1 MLSLL
6 PDLCLVFCAF
16 WVLTTGLWWS
26 LTRTLTLWSRRSDC
40 QTCAQRRHLYVEDYI
55 FKWAIHCLFFV
66 YFRLYK
72 QTIQIQ
78 RQINV
83 GSVPSR
89 KVQCRFEGSDVT
101 PFVHL
106 NGTLKIYSPDGGECL
121 DDGSMVT
128 SMLRPDG
135 IWPSRLSC
143 SGFRSLPAAEKMML
157 LVIPWNVNVK

>member
-1 MLSLL
+1 MLKIIFLNGPS
-6 PDLCLVFCAF
+6 
-16 WVLTTGLWWS
+16 TTS
-26 LTRTLTLWSRRSDC
+26 FPF
-40 QTCAQRRHLYVEDYI
+40 I
-55 FKWAIHCLFFV
+55 FG
-66 YFRLYK
+66 LYK

-135 IWPSRLSC
+135 I
-143 SGFRSLPAAEKMML
+143 
-157 LVIPWNVNVK
+157 